1 LRGEE
6 SPGSTEKRCRITS
19 GGGDPRES
27 ATERIP
33 PAFAQVRV
41 KGWGKSPPRAWQH
54 GWQGKPHREQDRIGM
69 TWFAQAFRPF
79 PGQSSGWVAGGNAQA
94 LSQMNG
100 CHVPAFGSGPYR
112 TRLTGQLAN
121 SPFFKAVGGAFLKNA
136 YPFECS
142 CFLDFTKFRLTFF
155 RVEDSAL
162 NPRSW
167 HVGRNL
173 LLNLTDYQYLPTT
186 HAEIEQIP
194 LTPIWSHV
202 IPIMHCTRAD

>member
-1 LRGEE
+1 MRSGGSERYCSRTASWMRGNTRRILPSATSRITGGDALLIFIYGNWRMRRLCTACQLAGQPLSARAERLRGEE

-33 PAFAQVRV
+33 PAFGQVRV

-69 TWFAQAFRPF
+69 TWTAQAARPF
-79 PGQSSGWVAGGNAQA
+79 PGQSSGWVAGGSAQA

-100 CHVPAFGSGPYR
+100 CHVPAFGPEPYR

-121 SPFFKAVGGAFLKNA
+121 SPLLDPGQREFKN
-136 YPFECS
+136 
-142 CFLDFTKFRLTFF
+142 
-155 RVEDSAL
+155 RVSA
-162 NPRSW
+162 
-167 HVGRNL
+167 
-173 LLNLTDYQYLPTT
+173 
-186 HAEIEQIP
+186 
-194 LTPIWSHV
+194 
-202 IPIMHCTRAD
+202 